1 MERVGVVGI
10 SWRMGGVDALPPFT
24 VLIEDQP
31 RRLREMA
38 EQIGASELVYLATC
52 NRVEVAYAG
61 DGTTSANTYRQ
72 RIFEA
77 LVERPPEPGEA
88 ERRLRA
94 WHGEGAAEHLFLVTA
109 GLDSAKLGE
118 TEITGQVRNA
128 VDLSRKLGLSGPR
141 LDRIFE
147 EALKVAGRIH
157 RAAGVTAGK
166 VSLAT
171 IALDHLRRR
180 IRMTPGKVATIGISA
195 MTRTCA
201 RELAKDKIPL
211 LIVNR
216 TLEKAEALAREVGG
230 TSCTLDTFGRHS
242 NGVQAIVLATGSPEP
257 VLRRQ
262 DLERMAT
269 HALPE
274 DPPLIVDM
282 AVPPDVDP
290 QDAKAAGV
298 KRIGMD
304 QIVAEATVN
313 RERRIEETAEARAI
327 VDEALDGLRKRM
339 AERVVA
345 PMIVELR
352 RRYRETAQE
361 QVEELLRK
369 KLPQLDEAA
378 RQELRQWADAFAR
391 RLAHIPLIGLRS
403 LAFEKGPATVD
414 AFFAGAD
421 ETLARELRDVVERSG
436 MPAEIPDDDE
446 L

>member
-24 VLIEDQP
+24 VPLEDQP
-31 RRLREMA
+31 RRLRTLA
-38 EQIGASELVYLATC
+38 EEIGASELVYLATC
-52 NRVEVAYAG
+52 NRVEVAFAG
-61 DGTTSANTYRQ
+61 DGTVPVNAYRQ
-72 RIFEA
+72 RIFES
-77 LVERPPEPGEA
+77 LVGRSPEAGEA

-128 VDLSRKLGLSGPR
+128 VDLSRKLGLTGPR

-147 EALKVAGRIH
+147 EALRVAGRIH

-171 IALDHLRRR
+171 IALDHLRKRLR
-180 IRMTPGKVATIGISA
+180 LTPGTVATVGISA
-195 MTRTCA
+195 MTKTCA

-216 TLEKAEALAREVGG
+216 TVAKAEKLAREVG
-230 TSCTLDTFGRHS
+230 SRCCSLEALVQHS
-242 NGVQAIVLATGSPEP
+242 EGVQAIVLATGSPEP

-262 DLERMAT
+262 DLDRMAT
-269 HALPE
+269 NALPG
-274 DPPLIVDM
+274 DPPLVVDM

-298 KRIGMD
+298 RRIGMD
-304 QIVAEATVN
+304 QIVAEATAN
-313 RERRIEETAEARAI
+313 RERRIEETADARAI
-327 VDEALDGLRKRM
+327 VDEALDTLRKRM

-352 RRYRETAQE
+352 RRYRETAQQ

-369 KLPQLDEAA
+369 KLHSLDESQQ
-378 RQELRQWADAFAR
+378 QELRQWADAFAR
-391 RLAHIPLIGLRS
+391 RLAHIPLIGLRN

-421 ETLARELRDVVERSG
+421 ETLARELREVVERSG
-436 MPAEIPDDDE
+436 MPADVHDDD